1 MSLSFSPDLQAIL
14 KTSSEPYLSVSD
26 QQVHQ
31 TLTADPLDYLSFCER
46 RIQAL
51 AYKKDSI
58 SLPPKQ
64 LLEDTCRNGDFRSMP
79 CITEHKGIT
88 TKTVK
93 IVGTNLEQQKIPGQI
108 TVGKAFALHPIENY
122 ITHIFDACLLSSA
135 RTGVC
140 AVLGQKL
147 LYPELKNLCL
157 VGSGR
162 VGYYTAIYMLAA
174 NSIDKLT
181 LVDSNIDAAII
192 LKRELGNRY
201 PDINIVIKDTIPKE
215 CDVISI
221 ATDSSKPLIFPDQ
234 TDAKL
239 IISVGADT
247 DSQSELSAHW
257 STYDL
262 FVDTLDSAYF
272 GDLRKWIREKRIDK
286 NELTDLFTLISQ
298 ESLPSRDST
307 KVYISTGSALFDNL
321 TIAYLLEHL

>member
-31 TLTADPLDYLSFCER
+31 TLTADPLGYLSFCER
-46 RIQAL
+46 RIQAI
-51 AYKKDSI
+51 AYKKAKMT
-58 SLPPKQ
+58 LPPKQ
-64 LLEDTCRNGDFRSMP
+64 LLEDSYRNGDFRSMP
-79 CITEHKGIT
+79 CITEHHGIT

-93 IVGTNLEQQKIPGQI
+93 IVGTNLEQQNIPGQI

-140 AVLGQKL
+140 ATLGQKQL
-147 LYPELKNLCL
+147 HPELKNLCL
-157 VGSGR
+157 VGCGR
-162 VGYYTAIYMLAA
+162 VGYYTAFYMLAA
-174 NSIDKLT
+174 NPIKKLT
-181 LVDSNIDAAII
+181 LIDSSVDAADT
-192 LKRELGNRY
+192 LKRELSNLY
-201 PDINIVIKDTIPKE
+201 PNLNIIIEDTIPKDCE
-215 CDVISI
+215 VISI
-221 ATDSSKPLIFPDQ
+221 ATDSTHSLISPNE

-247 DSQSELSAHW
+247 NSQSELSIDW
-257 STYDL
+257 SNYKL

-272 GDLRKWIREKRIDK
+272 GDLQKWIREERIEKKD
-286 NELTDLFTLISQ
+286 LTDLF
-298 ESLPSRDST
+298 SLMSRNSKPNINSK

-321 TIAYLLEHL
+321 TIAYLIDNI